1 MSLLMKALKSVERPP
16 SGPDSLPHSGASEG
30 APPAPAQAA
39 ADLIRAHGEGSENRR
54 LLVLLILLVAVVLG
68 LGGYFYVAVYMPW
81 LLVPRPP
88 AAAAPPGPVTN
99 GPAAPAQPLTAP
111 PQVLPQLL
119 PPGDGAP
126 APGKPAAAPLLPGE
140 PAARQPAPVS
150 PAAGKAASAGVGST
164 PATPP
169 IAREP
174 LVRPASPRDA
184 ADPSPALAQAYALLE
199 AGREAEAEA
208 AYRKLHALDPD
219 NPDVLL
225 GLAVIAQNRNR
236 DDEAARLYLRVL
248 EKDGRNGYAQ
258 AALVALLG
266 RSEPA
271 QAEARLRALMAEQ
284 PAPYLYFALGNL
296 LAARGRWHEAQQ
308 AYFEAQRLEP
318 EVADYA
324 FNLAVSLEHVNEP
337 RAAAEYYRRALR
349 LARQHGGAH
358 FDLSRAESRLRQLA
372 P

>member
-16 SGPDSLPHSGASEG
+16 TAPDELPHAGAPDG

-39 ADLIRAHGEGSENRR
+39 ADLIRAHGAGSENRR

-68 LGGYFYVAVYMPW
+68 LAGYFYVAVYMPW
-81 LLVPRPP
+81 LLLPRPP
-88 AAAAPPGPVTN
+88 VAAAPPGPVIESAPA
-99 GPAAPAQPLTAP
+99 PAAPPAVAPLAQAP
-111 PQVLPQLL
+111 P
-119 PPGDGAP
+119 PPASVFP
-126 APGKPAAAPLLPGE
+126 AGKPAAGKPAPGTV
-140 PAARQPAPVS
+140 AMSPAPVQ
-150 PAAGKAASAGVGST
+150 PAAVGAE
-164 PATPP
+164 PAKATPP
-169 IAREP
+169 RAATEP
-174 LVRPASPRDA
+174 LVRPSGPREA

-248 EKDGRNGYAQ
+248 EKDGRNTYAQ

-271 QAEARLRALMAEQ
+271 QAEARLRALLAEQ
-284 PAPYLYFALGNL
+284 PAAYLYFALGNL

-349 LARQHGGAH
+349 LARQQGGAH
-358 FDLSRAESRLRQLA
+358 FDLSRAESRLRQLT